1 MTERKVKVAHK
12 GKGQIPEFKSREEE
26 AEFWD
31 THDFTEYQEG
41 FKPVQVRFAKRLSHA
56 LAIRFD
62 SETLEKLRVRAH
74 QKGIGPTTLARMWI
88 LEQLQEE
95 PPSARPKAGHKK

>member
-1 MTERKVKVAHK
+1 MTERKEKISQK

-31 THDFTEYQEG
+31 THDFTEYQQG

-56 LAIRFD
+56 IAIRFD
-62 SETLEKLRVRAH
+62 SETLEKLRIRARK
-74 QKGIGPTTLARMWI
+74 KGIGPTTLARMWI
-88 LEQLQEE
+88 LEHLQEE
-95 PPSARPKAGHKK
+95 RLATRPKAGHKK

>member
-1 MTERKVKVAHK
+1 MTERKEKVAHK
-12 GKGQIPEFKSREEE
+12 DKDQIPEFKSREEE

-31 THDFTEYQEG
+31 THDFTEYRDG

-62 SETLEKLRVRAH
+62 SETLEKLRVRA
-74 QKGIGPTTLARMWI
+74 QKKGMGPTTLARMWI
-88 LEQLQEE
+88 LERLQEE
-95 PPSARPKAGHKK
+95 RLSTRPKAGHKK